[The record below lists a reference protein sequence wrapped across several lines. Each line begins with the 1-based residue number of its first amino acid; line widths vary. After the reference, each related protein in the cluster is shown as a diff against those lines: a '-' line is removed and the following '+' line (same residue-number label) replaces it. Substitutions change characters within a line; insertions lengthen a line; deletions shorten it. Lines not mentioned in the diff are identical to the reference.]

1 MLVLLPPPSFRSLS
15 LSMLSVSSLYSL
27 LLLPCCRFCR
37 CCRCFRCY
45 RCCGFVGLPALPV
58 LLCCCAAVLPMLL
71 PYTASYCCG
80 RMSFPITL
88 VTAAATTAVDVA
100 DAVYNCFCSA
110 GVIVVA
116 AAITA
121 IVEFSSCL
129 EWLPM
134 RQEVTGENKTIM
146 IIPCRCRLLLTL
158 KFVDCV
164 LQKFIQKPEDQNG
177 KEFCRGKMFS
187 FMHQR

>member
-1 MLVLLPPPSFRSLS
+1 
-15 LSMLSVSSLYSL
+15 
-27 LLLPCCRFCR
+27 
-37 CCRCFRCY
+37 
-45 RCCGFVGLPALPV
+45 
-58 LLCCCAAVLPMLL
+58 
-71 PYTASYCCG
+71 
-80 RMSFPITL
+80 MSFPITL

-110 GVIVVA
+110 GFIVVA

-134 RQEVTGENKTIM
+134 RQEVTGENETIM
-146 IIPCRCRLLLTL
+146 IIPCRCRSLLTL

-164 LQKFIQKPEDQNG
+164 CRNLYKKPEDQNG
-177 KEFCRGKMFS
+177 KNSPEGRCSHSCTSASRS
-187 FMHQR
+187 VN